1 MNLREL
7 FPEMAV
13 TATVSFL
20 TAVVVTY
27 LYRLIASGSGTVDWE
42 TAFTLAVILGISV
55 PLTRT
60 RSGGV
65 DG

>member
-1 MNLREL
+1 MNRKGL
-7 FPEMAV
+7 FPEMVV
-13 TATVSFL
+13 TMIVAFL

-42 TAFTLAVILGISV
+42 TAFTLAVILGVSV
-55 PLTRT
+55 PLSRT
-60 RSGGV
+60 RSGEV